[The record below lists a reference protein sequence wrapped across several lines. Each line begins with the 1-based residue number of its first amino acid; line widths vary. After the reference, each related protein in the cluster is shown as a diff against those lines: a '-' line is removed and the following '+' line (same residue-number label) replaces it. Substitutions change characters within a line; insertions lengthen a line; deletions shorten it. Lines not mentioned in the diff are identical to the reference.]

1 MGEADETAKI
11 FDVGKAETLAV
22 DSEEKCILTSRDMM
36 LLLGHIGFSLE
47 LLLEKRRVADHQVY
61 IFCFSNG
68 IDYDMFILV
77 LLVLLL

>member
-11 FDVGKAETLAV
+11 FNFGKAETLAI
-22 DSEEKCILTSRDMM
+22 DSEEKGILASGNMM

-47 LLLEKRRVADHQVY
+47 LFLEKRRVADHQVY
-61 IFCFSNG
+61 TICFSNG